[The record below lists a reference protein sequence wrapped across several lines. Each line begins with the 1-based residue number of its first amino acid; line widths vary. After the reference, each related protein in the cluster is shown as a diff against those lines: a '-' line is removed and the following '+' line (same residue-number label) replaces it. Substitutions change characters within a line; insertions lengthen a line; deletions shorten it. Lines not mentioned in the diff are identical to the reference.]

1 MSLTYG
7 NCLRTSDMSLLTT
20 NKNDGKGL
28 HPRNL
33 HNRRYDYEV
42 LIKTR
47 PSLKN
52 HVESGPEGQSTIN
65 FSDPQA
71 VKALNA
77 AILEQHYGVTGWDI
91 PGGALCPP
99 IPGRVDYIHY
109 IADLLDSIE
118 PDKSIRMLDIGTG
131 ANGIYPLL
139 ASSVYDWE
147 CVATDI
153 SEASLDNVAKV
164 LKSNAALQSRIS
176 LRLQHDK
183 HKMFEGVVLPQE
195 QFDVSVCNPPFHASA
210 EEALRGSQRK
220 VANLNKDKAEPNSKP
235 LLNFGGMENELWCNG
250 GEALFLKKMI
260 KESKQFASQVRWFTS
275 LVSKAE
281 NVKPLSKLANKAGAT
296 DVKVIEMTQGK
307 KQTRVLVWTF
317 QAVD

>member
-1 MSLTYG
+1 MPQITA
-7 NCLRTSDMSLLTT
+7 RM
-20 NKNDGKGL
+20 KKL
-28 HPRNL
+28 HPRNI
-33 HNRRYDYEV
+33 HNQEYDFSQ
-42 LIKTR
+42 LIKAYPDLAHYITR
-47 PSLKN
+47 APS
-52 HVESGPEGQSTIN
+52 SQQTIEFAN
-65 FSDPQA
+65 PSA

-77 AILEQHYGVTGWDI
+77 ALLKHHYRINDWNI
-91 PGGALCPP
+91 PDGALCPP
-99 IPGRVDYIHY
+99 VPGRIDYIHY

-118 PDKSIRMLDIGTG
+118 PDKNVRMLDIGTG

-153 SEASLDNVAKV
+153 SKTSLDNVAKV
-164 LKSNAALQSRIS
+164 LKSNSALKSRIS

-195 QFDVSVCNPPFHASA
+195 QFDISVCNPPFHASA

-220 VANLNKDKAEPNSKP
+220 VTNLSKGKAESKNKP

-260 KESKQFASQVRWFTS
+260 KESKQFASQIRWFTS

-307 KQTRVLVWTF
+307 KQTRILAWTF
-317 QAVD
+317 QAID

>member
-1 MSLTYG
+1 MPQMTARMKKLH
-7 NCLRTSDMSLLTT
+7 LR
-20 NKNDGKGL
+20 NI
-28 HPRNL
+28 
-33 HNRRYDYEV
+33 HNQEYDFSQ
-42 LIKTR
+42 LIKAYPDLAHYITR
-47 PSLKN
+47 APS
-52 HVESGPEGQSTIN
+52 SQQTIEFAN
-65 FSDPQA
+65 PSA

-77 AILEQHYGVTGWDI
+77 ALLKHHYRINDWNI
-91 PGGALCPP
+91 PDGALCPP
-99 IPGRVDYIHY
+99 VPGRVDYIHY

-118 PDKSIRMLDIGTG
+118 PDKNVRMLDIGTG

-147 CVATDI
+147 CIATDI
-153 SEASLDNVAKV
+153 SEASLDNVAEI
-164 LKSNAALQSRIS
+164 LKNNPALKPRIG

-183 HKMFEGVVLPQE
+183 HKMFAGVVLPQE

-210 EEALRGSQRK
+210 EDALRGSQRK
-220 VANLNKDKAEPNSKP
+220 VTNLSKGKAEPTSEP

-260 KESKQFASQVRWFTS
+260 KESKQFASQIRWFTS

-281 NVKPLSKLANKAGAT
+281 SVKPLSKLANKAGAT

-307 KQTRVLVWTF
+307 KQTRILAWTF
-317 QAVD
+317 QAIG

>member
-1 MSLTYG
+1 MLPSMPQITARMKKLH
-7 NCLRTSDMSLLTT
+7 LR
-20 NKNDGKGL
+20 NI
-28 HPRNL
+28 
-33 HNRRYDYEV
+33 HNQEYDFSG
-42 LIKTR
+42 LIKAYPDLANHITR
-47 PSLKN
+47 APS
-52 HVESGPEGQSTIN
+52 SQQTIDFAN
-65 FSDPQA
+65 PSA
-71 VKALNA
+71 VKALNTA
-77 AILEQHYGVTGWDI
+77 LLKHHYRINDWNI
-91 PGGALCPP
+91 PDGALCPP

-109 IADLLDSIE
+109 IADMLGFAE
-118 PDKSIRMLDIGTG
+118 PNKDVRMLDIGTG

-153 SEASLDNVAKV
+153 SKASLDNVAKV
-164 LKSNAALQSRIS
+164 LKSNAALESRIS

-183 HKMFEGVVLPQE
+183 HKMFEGVVMPQE

-210 EEALRGSQRK
+210 EDALRGTQRK
-220 VANLNKDKAEPNSKP
+220 IANLNKGKAEPNNKS

-260 KESKQFASQVRWFTS
+260 KESKQFSSQVRWFTS

-296 DVKVIEMTQGK
+296 DVKVIEMAQGK
-307 KQTRVLVWTF
+307 KQTRILAWTF
-317 QAVD
+317 QPNV

>member
-1 MSLTYG
+1 MPQITARMKKLH
-7 NCLRTSDMSLLTT
+7 LR
-20 NKNDGKGL
+20 NI
-28 HPRNL
+28 
-33 HNRRYDYEV
+33 HNQEYDFPQ
-42 LIKTR
+42 LIKASPDLAHYITKA
-47 PSLKN
+47 PS
-52 HVESGPEGQSTIN
+52 SQQTIDFAN
-65 FSDPQA
+65 PSA
-71 VKALNA
+71 VKALNSA
-77 AILEQHYGVTGWDI
+77 LLEQHYGVTGWDI
-91 PGGALCPP
+91 PDGALCPP

-109 IADLLDSIE
+109 IADLLNSVE
-118 PDKSIRMLDIGTG
+118 PDKNVRMLDIGTG

-139 ASSVYDWE
+139 ASSVYNWE

-164 LKSNAALQSRIS
+164 LKSNAALQSRSS
-176 LRLQHDK
+176 LRSQHDK

-210 EEALRGSQRK
+210 EDAMRGSQRK
-220 VANLNKDKAEPNSKP
+220 VTNLSKGKAEPNSKP

-260 KESKQFASQVRWFTS
+260 KESKQFASQIRWFTS

-296 DVKVIEMTQGK
+296 KVKVIEMTQGK
-307 KQTRVLVWTF
+307 KQARVLAWTF
-317 QAVD
+317 HPID

>member
-1 MSLTYG
+1 MPQMTARMKKLH
-7 NCLRTSDMSLLTT
+7 LR
-20 NKNDGKGL
+20 NI
-28 HPRNL
+28 
-33 HNRRYDYEV
+33 HNQEYDFYQ
-42 LIKTR
+42 LIEASPDLAHYITR
-47 PSLKN
+47 APS
-52 HVESGPEGQSTIN
+52 SQQTIEFAN
-65 FSDPQA
+65 PSA
-71 VKALNA
+71 VKVLNA
-77 AILEQHYGVTGWDI
+77 ALLKHHYRINDWNI
-91 PGGALCPP
+91 PDGALCPP
-99 IPGRVDYIHY
+99 VPGRVDYIHY

-118 PDKSIRMLDIGTG
+118 PDKSVRMLDIGTG

-153 SEASLDNVAKV
+153 NKASLDNVAEV
-164 LKSNAALQSRIS
+164 LKSNAALESRIS

-210 EEALRGSQRK
+210 EDALRGSQRK
-220 VANLNKDKAEPNSKP
+220 VANLNKGKAEPNNKP

-260 KESKQFASQVRWFTS
+260 KESKQFASQIRWFTS

>member
-1 MSLTYG
+1 MPQLITH
-7 NCLRTSDMSLLTT
+7 M
-20 NKNDGKGL
+20 KKL
-28 HPRNL
+28 HPRNI
-33 HNRRYDYEV
+33 HNQEYDFSG
-42 LIKTR
+42 LIKAYPGLANHITSA
-47 PSLKN
+47 PSS
-52 HVESGPEGQSTIN
+52 HQTIGFAN
-65 FSDPQA
+65 PSA
-71 VKALNA
+71 VKALNTA
-77 AILEQHYGVTGWDI
+77 LLKYHYRVTDWHI
-91 PGGALCPP
+91 PDGALCPP

-153 SEASLDNVAKV
+153 SKASLDNVAKV

-220 VANLNKDKAEPNSKP
+220 VANLNKGNAESNNKP
-235 LLNFGGMENELWCNG
+235 VLNFGGMENELWCNG

-260 KESKQFASQVRWFTS
+260 KESKQFASQIRWFTS

-307 KQTRVLVWTF
+307 KQTRILAWTF
-317 QAVD
+317 QPNV

>member
-1 MSLTYG
+1 MPQMTARMKKLH
-7 NCLRTSDMSLLTT
+7 LR
-20 NKNDGKGL
+20 NI
-28 HPRNL
+28 
-33 HNRRYDYEV
+33 HNQEYDFSQ
-42 LIKTR
+42 LIKAYPDLAHYITR
-47 PSLKN
+47 APS
-52 HVESGPEGQSTIN
+52 SQQTIEFAN
-65 FSDPQA
+65 PSA

-77 AILEQHYGVTGWDI
+77 ALLKHHYRINDWNI
-91 PGGALCPP
+91 PDGALCPP
-99 IPGRVDYIHY
+99 IPGRIDYIHY
-109 IADLLDSIE
+109 IADLLDSKE
-118 PDKSIRMLDIGTG
+118 PDKNVRILDIGTG

-153 SEASLDNVAKV
+153 SEASLDNVAEV
-164 LKSNAALQSRIS
+164 LKNNPALQHRIN

-210 EEALRGSQRK
+210 EDALRGSQRK
-220 VANLNKDKAEPNSKP
+220 VTNLSKGKAESKNKP

-260 KESKQFASQVRWFTS
+260 KESKQFASQIRWFTS

-296 DVKVIEMTQGK
+296 QVKVIEMTQGK